1 MHWLTILDFFGV
13 FIFALSGGFDAAK
26 NKLDLLGVVV
36 LSIATGVG
44 GGIIRDVLLGVQP
57 PSVFTNE
64 GYLFLC
70 LFSAFLVILFSRF
83 VEEHL
88 QWVRI
93 ADAIGL
99 AVFAVIGAQK
109 AIDHG
114 LGWVGVLMI
123 STLTAVGGGVV
134 RDLLLREIPLIL
146 IKGEF
151 YAITAMLGGT
161 VVLTGSEFAWN
172 EQITAVIAV
181 LVTISSRFVAM
192 KYGFSLPKVHCT
204 D

>member
-1 MHWLTILDFFGV
+1 MHWLMVLDFFGV
-13 FIFALSGGFDAAK
+13 FVFALSGGFDAAK
-26 NKLDLLGVVV
+26 NKLDLLGVLV
-36 LSIATGVG
+36 LSVATGVG
-44 GGIIRDVLLGVQP
+44 GGIIRDVILGIHP

-70 LFSAFLVILFSRF
+70 LFSGLIVILFSRY
-83 VEEHL
+83 VEEYL

-109 AIDHG
+109 AIDYN

-134 RDLLLREIPLIL
+134 RDLLLREIPMIL

-151 YAITAMLGGT
+151 YAVAAMLGGAA
-161 VVLTGSEFAWN
+161 VLIGNEFSWN
-172 EQITAVIAV
+172 KQATAAVAV
-181 LVTISSRFVAM
+181 LVAVSSRFLAM
-192 KYGFSLPKVHCT
+192 KFGLSLPQVR
-204 D
+204 